1 MMLLYSSISTERIL
15 SFYQYL
21 FTPIQI
27 LDSFLHSDY
36 YYYYILLQT
45 VSFSHSFNDSNS
57 NNILLS
63 LSLSLV
69 SNSTLYVLAS

>member
-27 LDSFLHSDY
+27 LDSFLHY
-36 YYYYILLQT
+36 GLLLQT